1 MDRSALNR
9 RQLLKGVSA
18 SLGVLAL
25 RGFQV
30 HAASPLYFT
39 HGIASGDP
47 LSDRVILW
55 ARLIPGS
62 GEHRVVD
69 CRWEVAS
76 DPDFKQVVSSGV
88 ASTSAKRD
96 YTLKVDA
103 QGLEPG
109 SAYFYRF
116 LSEGVISPVGQTRT
130 LPEGAVES
138 FRIGVASCSN
148 YPQGYFNVYKHMA
161 DSDLDLVLHL
171 GDYIYEYAEGVY
183 ANAVATEELG
193 RQVEPITEILS
204 IEDYRMRYGLY
215 RTDPDL
221 TALHAR
227 HPFICVWDDHE
238 LANDSWKH
246 GAENHNQ
253 GEGDFQVRMTAARQA
268 YHEWLPIRT
277 ANTGDQ
283 GPIFRSFKVGQ
294 LADLIM
300 LDTRLHGRDRGLDYA
315 VDLPL
320 RTLSYD
326 VSPTGEGVMVSSVD
340 ASTLADPALATM
352 HQRRSVKLPF
362 DFSTGEPIAIT
373 DYGLIK
379 ELTAETLPKNWHY
392 LPDIQTFKD
401 QVLVDPTRA
410 MLGADQEK
418 WLDTELQASKQR
430 GATWQLLGQQ
440 VLMGKLNLPVL
451 TDHELKLEEA
461 MPEYRE
467 QLKLM
472 QQLAQDQLPSNLDS
486 WDGYAACRDR
496 VYASLAEHGTNPVVL
511 AGDTHNAWAFNLAN
525 NKGQAM
531 GVEIGTPGVSSPG
544 LETYLPTDP
553 KVLANAILQASEE
566 LVDVD
571 TTQRGWSELVLT
583 PYAMT
588 NQWHFVD
595 TILDRQFTINSAEKQ
610 HCKVGDKRFS

>member
-1 MDRSALNR
+1 MDKPALNR

-18 SLGVLAL
+18 SLGALAL
-25 RGFQV
+25 RGFEV

-39 HGIASGDP
+39 HGVASGDP

-55 ARLIPGS
+55 TRLIPGS
-62 GEHRVVD
+62 GEHRAVD

-76 DPDFKQVVSSGV
+76 DPQFMQLVNSGV
-88 ASTSAKRD
+88 VSTSAKRD

-116 LSEGVISPVGQTRT
+116 LSEGIISPVGQTRT

-148 YPQGYFNVYKHMA
+148 YPQGYFNVYSHMA

-193 RQVEPITEILS
+193 RQVEPATEILTV
-204 IEDYRMRYGLY
+204 EDYRMRYGLY

-221 TALHAR
+221 QAVHAR

-238 LANDSWKH
+238 LANDSWKD

-253 GEGDFQVRMTAARQA
+253 GEGDFQARMTAARQA

-277 ANTGDQ
+277 AISGDQ
-283 GPIFRSFKVGQ
+283 GPIFRSFKVGG

-320 RTLSYD
+320 RTLAYD
-326 VSPTGEGVMVSSVD
+326 VSKTGQGTMVSSAD
-340 ASTLADPALATM
+340 AAVAPV

-362 DFSTGEPIAIT
+362 DFSTGEPTPIT

-379 ELTAETLPKNWHY
+379 DLTAETLPENWYY
-392 LPDIQTFKD
+392 LPDSQSFKD
-401 QVLVDPTRA
+401 QMLIDPARA
-410 MLGADQEK
+410 LLGADQEQ

-440 VLMGKLNLPVL
+440 VLMGKLKLPVL
-451 TDHELKLEEA
+451 TDQQLKLDEA

-467 QLKLM
+467 ILKMMQL
-472 QQLAQDQLPSNLDS
+472 LAPEQLPFNLDA
-486 WDGYAACRDR
+486 WDGYAVCRDR
-496 VYASLAEHGTNPVVL
+496 VYASLAEHGVNPVVL

-525 NKGQAM
+525 NMGEAV
-531 GVEIGTPGVSSPG
+531 GVEIGTPSVSSPG

-553 KVLANAILQASEE
+553 IVLGNAMVEASAE
-566 LVDVD
+566 LVAVD
-571 TTQRGWSELVLT
+571 TAHRGWSELVLT
-583 PYAMT
+583 SQAMT

-595 TILDRQFTINSAEKQ
+595 TILDRQFITKTARKQ
-610 HCKVGDKRFS
+610 HCKVGNKRFS

>member
-1 MDRSALNR
+1 MDKPALNR

-25 RGFQV
+25 RGFEV

-39 HGIASGDP
+39 HGVASGDP

-55 ARLIPGS
+55 TRLIPGS
-62 GEHRVVD
+62 GEHRAVD

-76 DPDFKQVVSSGV
+76 DPQFMQLVNSGV
-88 ASTSAKRD
+88 VSTSAKRD

-116 LSEGVISPVGQTRT
+116 LSEGIISPVGQTRT

-148 YPQGYFNVYKHMA
+148 YPQGYFNVYRHMA

-193 RQVEPITEILS
+193 RQVEPATEILTV
-204 IEDYRMRYGLY
+204 EDYRMRYGLY

-221 TALHAR
+221 QAVHAR

-238 LANDSWKH
+238 LANDSWKD

-253 GEGDFQVRMTAARQA
+253 GEGDFQARMTAARQA

-277 ANTGDQ
+277 AISGDQ
-283 GPIFRSFKVGQ
+283 GPIFRSFKVGG

-326 VSPTGEGVMVSSVD
+326 VSKTGQGTMVSSAD
-340 ASTLADPALATM
+340 AAVAPA
-352 HQRRSVKLPF
+352 HQRRLVKLPF
-362 DFSTGEPIAIT
+362 DFSTGEPTAIT

-379 ELTAETLPKNWHY
+379 DLTAETLPKNWHY

-410 MLGADQEK
+410 MLGADQEQ

-430 GATWQLLGQQ
+430 GAKWQLLGQQ
-440 VLMGKLNLPVL
+440 VLMGKLKLPVL
-451 TDHELKLEEA
+451 TDQ
-461 MPEYRE
+461 
-467 QLKLM
+467 QLKLDDAMPAYREILKMM
-472 QQLAQDQLPSNLDS
+472 QLLAPEQLPFNLDA
-486 WDGYAACRDR
+486 WDGYAVCRDR
-496 VYASLAEHGTNPVVL
+496 VYASLAEHGVNPVVL

-525 NKGQAM
+525 NMGEAV
-531 GVEIGTPGVSSPG
+531 GVEIGTPSVSSPG

-553 KVLANAILQASEE
+553 IVLGNAMVEASAE
-566 LVDVD
+566 LFAVD
-571 TTQRGWSELVLT
+571 TAHRGWSELVLT
-583 PYAMT
+583 SQAMT

-595 TILDRQFTINSAEKQ
+595 TILDRQFITKTARKQ
-610 HCKVGDKRFS
+610 HCKVGNKRFS

>member
-1 MDRSALNR
+1 MYKPALNR

-25 RGFQV
+25 RGFEV

-39 HGIASGDP
+39 HGVASGDP

-55 ARLIPGS
+55 TRLIPGS
-62 GEHRVVD
+62 GEHRAVD

-76 DPDFKQVVSSGV
+76 DPQFMQLVNSGV
-88 ASTSAKRD
+88 VSTSAKRD

-116 LSEGVISPVGQTRT
+116 LSEGIISPVGQTRT

-148 YPQGYFNVYKHMA
+148 YPQGYFNVYRHMA

-193 RQVEPITEILS
+193 RQVEPATEILTV
-204 IEDYRMRYGLY
+204 EDYRMRYGLY

-221 TALHAR
+221 QAVHAR

-238 LANDSWKH
+238 LANDSWKD

-253 GEGDFQVRMTAARQA
+253 GEGDFQARMTAARQA

-277 ANTGDQ
+277 AISGDQ
-283 GPIFRSFKVGQ
+283 GPIFRSFKVGG

-326 VSPTGEGVMVSSVD
+326 VSKTGQGTMVSSAD
-340 ASTLADPALATM
+340 AAVAPA
-352 HQRRSVKLPF
+352 HQRRLVKLPF
-362 DFSTGEPIAIT
+362 DFSTGEPTAIT

-379 ELTAETLPKNWHY
+379 DLTAETLPKNWHY
-392 LPDIQTFKD
+392 LPDTESFKE
-401 QVLVDPTRA
+401 QMLIDPARA
-410 MLGADQEK
+410 LLGADQEQ

-440 VLMGKLNLPVL
+440 VLMGKLKLPVL
-451 TDHELKLEEA
+451 TDQ
-461 MPEYRE
+461 
-467 QLKLM
+467 QLKLDDAMPAYREILKMM
-472 QQLAQDQLPSNLDS
+472 QLLAPEQLPFNLDA
-486 WDGYAACRDR
+486 WDGYAVCRDR
-496 VYASLAEHGTNPVVL
+496 VYASLAEHGVNPVVL

-525 NKGQAM
+525 NMGEAV
-531 GVEIGTPGVSSPG
+531 GVEIGTPSVSSPG

-553 KVLANAILQASEE
+553 IVLGNAMVEASAE
-566 LVDVD
+566 LFAVD
-571 TTQRGWSELVLT
+571 TAHRGWSELVLT
-583 PYAMT
+583 SQAMT

-595 TILDRQFTINSAEKQ
+595 TILDRQFTTKTAEKQ
-610 HCKVGDKRFS
+610 HCKVGNKRFS

>member
-1 MDRSALNR
+1 MDKPALNR

-25 RGFQV
+25 RGFEV

-39 HGIASGDP
+39 HGVASGDP

-55 ARLIPGS
+55 TRLIPGS
-62 GEHRVVD
+62 GEHRAVD

-76 DPDFKQVVSSGV
+76 DPQFMQLVNSGV
-88 ASTSAKRD
+88 VSTSAKRD

-116 LSEGVISPVGQTRT
+116 LSEGIISPVGQTRT

-148 YPQGYFNVYKHMA
+148 YPQGYFNVYRHMA

-193 RQVEPITEILS
+193 RQVEPATEILTV
-204 IEDYRMRYGLY
+204 EDYRMRYGLY

-221 TALHAR
+221 QAVHAR

-238 LANDSWKH
+238 LANDSWKD

-253 GEGDFQVRMTAARQA
+253 GEGDFQARMTAARQA

-277 ANTGDQ
+277 AISGDQ
-283 GPIFRSFKVGQ
+283 GPIFRSFKVGG

-326 VSPTGEGVMVSSVD
+326 VSKTGQGTMVSSAD
-340 ASTLADPALATM
+340 AAVAPA
-352 HQRRSVKLPF
+352 HQRRLVKLPF
-362 DFSTGEPIAIT
+362 DFSTGEPTAIT

-379 ELTAETLPKNWHY
+379 DLTAETLPKNWHY
-392 LPDIQTFKD
+392 LPDTESFKE
-401 QVLVDPTRA
+401 QMLIDPARA
-410 MLGADQEK
+410 LLGADQEQ

-440 VLMGKLNLPVL
+440 VLMGKLKLPVL
-451 TDHELKLEEA
+451 TDQ
-461 MPEYRE
+461 
-467 QLKLM
+467 QLKLDDAMPAYREILKMM
-472 QQLAQDQLPSNLDS
+472 QLLAPEQLPFNLDA
-486 WDGYAACRDR
+486 WDGYAVCRDR
-496 VYASLAEHGTNPVVL
+496 VYASLAEHGVNPVVL

-525 NKGQAM
+525 NMGEAV
-531 GVEIGTPGVSSPG
+531 GVEIGTPSVSSPG

-553 KVLANAILQASEE
+553 IVLGNAMVEASAE
-566 LVDVD
+566 LFAVD
-571 TTQRGWSELVLT
+571 TAHRGWSELVLT
-583 PYAMT
+583 SQAMT

-595 TILDRQFTINSAEKQ
+595 TILDRQFTTKTAEKQ
-610 HCKVGDKRFS
+610 HCKVGNKRFS

>member
-1 MDRSALNR
+1 MDKPALNR

-25 RGFQV
+25 RGFEV
-30 HAASPLYFT
+30 HAVSPLYFT
-39 HGIASGDP
+39 HGVASGDP

-55 ARLIPGS
+55 TRLIPGS
-62 GEHRVVD
+62 GEHRTVD

-76 DPDFKQVVSSGV
+76 DPQFMQLVNSGV
-88 ASTSAKRD
+88 VSTSAKRD

-116 LSEGVISPVGQTRT
+116 LSEGIISPVGQTRT

-148 YPQGYFNVYKHMA
+148 YPQGYFNVYRHMA

-193 RQVEPITEILS
+193 RQVEPATEILTV
-204 IEDYRMRYGLY
+204 EDYRMRYGLY

-221 TALHAR
+221 QAVHAR

-238 LANDSWKH
+238 LANDSWKD

-253 GEGDFQVRMTAARQA
+253 GEGDFQARMTAARQA

-277 ANTGDQ
+277 AISGDQ
-283 GPIFRSFKVGQ
+283 GPIFRSFKVGG

-326 VSPTGEGVMVSSVD
+326 VSKTGQGTMVSSAD
-340 ASTLADPALATM
+340 AAVAPA
-352 HQRRSVKLPF
+352 HQRRLVKLPF
-362 DFSTGEPIAIT
+362 DFSTGEPTAIT

-379 ELTAETLPKNWHY
+379 DLTAETLPKNWHY
-392 LPDIQTFKD
+392 LPDTESFKE
-401 QVLVDPTRA
+401 QMLIDPARA
-410 MLGADQEK
+410 LLGADQEQ

-440 VLMGKLNLPVL
+440 VLMGKLKLPVL
-451 TDHELKLEEA
+451 TDQ
-461 MPEYRE
+461 
-467 QLKLM
+467 QLKLDDAMPAYREILKMM
-472 QQLAQDQLPSNLDS
+472 QLLAPEQLPFNLDA
-486 WDGYAACRDR
+486 WDGYAVCRDR
-496 VYASLAEHGTNPVVL
+496 VYASLAEHGVNPVVL

-525 NKGQAM
+525 NMGEAV
-531 GVEIGTPGVSSPG
+531 GVEIGTPSVSSPG

-553 KVLANAILQASEE
+553 IVLGNAMVEASAE
-566 LVDVD
+566 LFAVD
-571 TTQRGWSELVLT
+571 TAHRGWSELVLT
-583 PYAMT
+583 SQAMT

-595 TILDRQFTINSAEKQ
+595 TILDRQFTTKTAEKQ
-610 HCKVGDKRFS
+610 HCKVGNKRFS

>member
-1 MDRSALNR
+1 MAKSAFNR
-9 RQLLKGVSA
+9 RQLLKGLGA
-18 SLGVLAL
+18 SLGALAL
-25 RGFQV
+25 RGFEVQ
-30 HAASPLYFT
+30 AAAPLHFT
-39 HGIASGDP
+39 HGVASGDP
-47 LSDRVILW
+47 LADRVILW
-55 ARLIPGS
+55 TRLIPGN

-76 DPDFKQVVSSGV
+76 DPQFKQLVKSGII
-88 ASTSAKRD
+88 STSAERD
-96 YTLKVDA
+96 YILKVDA

-109 SAYFYRF
+109 QAYFYRF
-116 LSEGVISPVGQTRT
+116 LSEGIASPVGRTRT
-130 LPEGAVES
+130 LPEGEVEA

-148 YPQGYFNVYKHMA
+148 YPQGYFNVYRHMA

-183 ANAVATEELG
+183 ANAVATGELG
-193 RQVEPITEILS
+193 RQIEPTNEILT

-215 RTDPDL
+215 RTDSDL
-221 TALHAR
+221 QAVHAR

-238 LANDSWKH
+238 LANDSWKD

-253 GEGDFQVRMTAARQA
+253 GEGDFQARMTAARQA

-277 ANTGDQ
+277 AVSGDQ
-283 GPIFRSFKVGQ
+283 GPIFRSFKVGE

-315 VDLPL
+315 VDLSL
-320 RTLSYD
+320 RTLPYD
-326 VSPTGEGVMVSSVD
+326 VSKAGKGAMVSSAD
-340 ASTLADPALATM
+340 AVVAPA
-352 HQRRSVKLPF
+352 HQRRSVNVPF

-379 ELTAETLPKNWHY
+379 DLTAETLPANWHY
-392 LPDIQTFKD
+392 LPDTQSFKT
-401 QVLVDPTRA
+401 QMLIDPARA
-410 MLGADQEK
+410 MLGADQEE

-440 VLMGKLNLPVL
+440 VLMGKLKLPVL
-451 TDHELKLEEA
+451 TDQELKLEEA

-467 QLKLM
+467 ILKMMQL
-472 QQLAQDQLPSNLDS
+472 LAPEQLPFNLDA
-486 WDGYAACRDR
+486 WDGYAVCRDR
-496 VYASLAEHGTNPVVL
+496 VYASLAEHGVNPVVL

-525 NKGQAM
+525 NVGEAI
-531 GVEIGTPGVSSPG
+531 GVEVGTPGVSSPG

-553 KVLANAILQASEE
+553 IVLGNAMVEASAE
-566 LVDVD
+566 LFAVD
-571 TTQRGWSELVLT
+571 TAHRGWSELVLT
-583 PYAMT
+583 PQAMT

-595 TILDRQFTINSAEKQ
+595 TVLDRQFTVKSAEKQ
-610 HCKVGDKRFS
+610 HCKVGNKRFS

>member
-1 MDRSALNR
+1 MDKPALNR

-18 SLGVLAL
+18 SLGALAL
-25 RGFQV
+25 RGFEV

-39 HGIASGDP
+39 HGVASGDP

-55 ARLIPGS
+55 TRLIPGS
-62 GEHRVVD
+62 GEHRAVD

-76 DPDFKQVVSSGV
+76 DPQFMQLVNSGV
-88 ASTSAKRD
+88 VSTSAKRD

-116 LSEGVISPVGQTRT
+116 LSEGIISPVGQTRT

-148 YPQGYFNVYKHMA
+148 YPQGYFNVYRHMA

-193 RQVEPITEILS
+193 RQVEPATEILTV
-204 IEDYRMRYGLY
+204 EDYRMRYGLY

-221 TALHAR
+221 QAVHAR

-238 LANDSWKH
+238 LANDSWKD

-253 GEGDFQVRMTAARQA
+253 GEGDFQARMTAARQA

-277 ANTGDQ
+277 AISGDQ
-283 GPIFRSFKVGQ
+283 GPIFRSFKVGG

-320 RTLSYD
+320 RNLSYD
-326 VSPTGEGVMVSSVD
+326 VSKTGEGTMVSS
-340 ASTLADPALATM
+340 ADTVVAPA

-379 ELTAETLPKNWHY
+379 DLTAETLPANWYY
-392 LPDIQTFKD
+392 LPDTESFKE
-401 QVLVDPTRA
+401 QMLIDPARA
-410 MLGADQEK
+410 LLGADQEQ

-440 VLMGKLNLPVL
+440 VLMGKLKLPIL
-451 TDHELKLEEA
+451 TDQQLKLDDA

-467 QLKLM
+467 ILKMMQL
-472 QQLAQDQLPSNLDS
+472 LAPEQLPFNLDA
-486 WDGYAACRDR
+486 WDGYAVCRDR
-496 VYASLAEHGTNPVVL
+496 VYASLAEHGVNPVVL

-525 NKGQAM
+525 NMGEAV
-531 GVEIGTPGVSSPG
+531 GVEIGTPSVSSPG

-553 KVLANAILQASEE
+553 IVLGNAMVEASAE
-566 LVDVD
+566 LFALD
-571 TTQRGWSELVLT
+571 TAHRGWSELVLT
-583 PYAMT
+583 SQAMT

-595 TILDRQFTINSAEKQ
+595 TILDRQFTTKTAEKQ
-610 HCKVGDKRFS
+610 HCKVGNKRFS

>member
-1 MDRSALNR
+1 MYKPALNR

-25 RGFQV
+25 RGFEV

-39 HGIASGDP
+39 HGVASGDP

-55 ARLIPGS
+55 TRLIPGS
-62 GEHRVVD
+62 GEHRAVD

-76 DPDFKQVVSSGV
+76 DPQFMQLVNSGV
-88 ASTSAKRD
+88 VSTSAKRD

-116 LSEGVISPVGQTRT
+116 LSEGIISPVGQTRT

-148 YPQGYFNVYKHMA
+148 YPQGYFNVYRHMA

-193 RQVEPITEILS
+193 RQVEPATEILTV
-204 IEDYRMRYGLY
+204 EDYRMRYGLY

-221 TALHAR
+221 QAVHAR

-238 LANDSWKH
+238 LANDSWKD

-253 GEGDFQVRMTAARQA
+253 GEGDFQARMTAARQA

-277 ANTGDQ
+277 AISGDQ
-283 GPIFRSFKVGQ
+283 GPIFRSFKVGG

-326 VSPTGEGVMVSSVD
+326 VSKTGQGTMVSSAD
-340 ASTLADPALATM
+340 AAVAPA
-352 HQRRSVKLPF
+352 HQRRLVKLPF
-362 DFSTGEPIAIT
+362 DFSTGEPTAIT

-379 ELTAETLPKNWHY
+379 DLTAETLPKNWHY
-392 LPDIQTFKD
+392 LPDTESFKE
-401 QVLVDPTRA
+401 QMLIDPARA
-410 MLGADQEK
+410 LLGADQEQ

-440 VLMGKLNLPVL
+440 VLMGKLKLPVL
-451 TDHELKLEEA
+451 TDQ
-461 MPEYRE
+461 
-467 QLKLM
+467 QLKLDDAMPAYREILKMM
-472 QQLAQDQLPSNLDS
+472 QLLAPEQLPFNLDA
-486 WDGYAACRDR
+486 WDGYAVCRDR
-496 VYASLAEHGTNPVVL
+496 VYASLAEHGVNPVVL

-525 NKGQAM
+525 NMGEAV
-531 GVEIGTPGVSSPG
+531 GVEIGTPSVSSPG

-553 KVLANAILQASEE
+553 IVLGNAMVEASAE
-566 LVDVD
+566 LFAVD
-571 TTQRGWSELVLT
+571 TAHRGWSELVLT
-583 PYAMT
+583 SQAMT

-595 TILDRQFTINSAEKQ
+595 TILDRQFITKTARKQ
-610 HCKVGDKRFS
+610 HCKVGNKRFS

>member
-1 MDRSALNR
+1 MYKPALNR

-25 RGFQV
+25 RGFEV

-39 HGIASGDP
+39 HGVASGDP

-55 ARLIPGS
+55 TRLIPGS
-62 GEHRVVD
+62 GEHRAVD

-76 DPDFKQVVSSGV
+76 DPQFMQLVNSGV
-88 ASTSAKRD
+88 VSTSAKRD

-116 LSEGVISPVGQTRT
+116 LSEGIISPVGQTRT

-148 YPQGYFNVYKHMA
+148 YPQGYFNVYRHMA

-193 RQVEPITEILS
+193 RQVEPATEILTV
-204 IEDYRMRYGLY
+204 EDYRMRYGLY

-221 TALHAR
+221 QAVHAR

-238 LANDSWKH
+238 LANDSWKD

-253 GEGDFQVRMTAARQA
+253 GEGDFQARMTAARQA

-277 ANTGDQ
+277 AISGDQ
-283 GPIFRSFKVGQ
+283 GPIFRSFKVGG

-326 VSPTGEGVMVSSVD
+326 VSKTGQGTMVSSAD
-340 ASTLADPALATM
+340 AAVAPA
-352 HQRRSVKLPF
+352 HQRRLVKLPF
-362 DFSTGEPIAIT
+362 DFSTGEPTAIT

-379 ELTAETLPKNWHY
+379 DLTAETLPKNWHY
-392 LPDIQTFKD
+392 LPDTESFKE
-401 QVLVDPTRA
+401 QMLIDPARA
-410 MLGADQEK
+410 LLGADQEQ

-440 VLMGKLNLPVL
+440 VLMGKLKLPVL
-451 TDHELKLEEA
+451 TDQ
-461 MPEYRE
+461 
-467 QLKLM
+467 QLKLDDAMPAYREILKMM
-472 QQLAQDQLPSNLDS
+472 QLLAPEQLPFNLDA
-486 WDGYAACRDR
+486 WDGYAVCRDR
-496 VYASLAEHGTNPVVL
+496 VYASLAEHGVNPVVL
-511 AGDTHNAWAFNLAN
+511 AGDTHNAW
-525 NKGQAM
+525 
-531 GVEIGTPGVSSPG
+531 
-544 LETYLPTDP
+544 
-553 KVLANAILQASEE
+553 
-566 LVDVD
+566 
-571 TTQRGWSELVLT
+571 
-583 PYAMT
+583 
-588 NQWHFVD
+588 
-595 TILDRQFTINSAEKQ
+595 
-610 HCKVGDKRFS
+610 

>member
-1 MDRSALNR
+1 MDKPALNR

-25 RGFQV
+25 RGFEV

-39 HGIASGDP
+39 HGVASGDP

-55 ARLIPGS
+55 TRLIPGS
-62 GEHRVVD
+62 GEHRAVD

-76 DPDFKQVVSSGV
+76 DPQFMQLVNSGV
-88 ASTSAKRD
+88 VSTSAKRD

-116 LSEGVISPVGQTRT
+116 LSEGIISPVGQTRT

-148 YPQGYFNVYKHMA
+148 YPQGYFNVYRHMA

-193 RQVEPITEILS
+193 RQVEPATEILTV
-204 IEDYRMRYGLY
+204 EDYRMRYGLY

-221 TALHAR
+221 QAVHAR

-238 LANDSWKH
+238 LANDSWKD

-253 GEGDFQVRMTAARQA
+253 GEGDFQARMTAARQA

-277 ANTGDQ
+277 AISGDQ
-283 GPIFRSFKVGQ
+283 GPIFRSFKVGG

-320 RTLSYD
+320 RTLAYD
-326 VSPTGEGVMVSSVD
+326 VSKTGQGTMVSSAD
-340 ASTLADPALATM
+340 AAVAPA

-362 DFSTGEPIAIT
+362 DFSTGEPTPIT

-379 ELTAETLPKNWHY
+379 DLTAETLPENWYY
-392 LPDIQTFKD
+392 LPDSQSFKD
-401 QVLVDPTRA
+401 QMLMDPTRA
-410 MLGADQEK
+410 MLGADQEQ

-430 GATWQLLGQQ
+430 GAKWQLLGQQ
-440 VLMGKLNLPVL
+440 VLMGKLKLPVL
-451 TDHELKLEEA
+451 TDQQLKLDEA
-461 MPEYRE
+461 IPEYRE
-467 QLKLM
+467 ILKMMQL
-472 QQLAQDQLPSNLDS
+472 LAPEQLPFNLDA
-486 WDGYAACRDR
+486 WDGYAVCRDR
-496 VYASLAEHGTNPVVL
+496 VYASLAEHGVNPVVL

-525 NKGQAM
+525 NMGEAV
-531 GVEIGTPGVSSPG
+531 GVEIGTPSVSSPG

-553 KVLANAILQASEE
+553 IVLGNAMVEASAE
-566 LVDVD
+566 LFAVD
-571 TTQRGWSELVLT
+571 TAHRGWSELVLT
-583 PYAMT
+583 SQAMT

-595 TILDRQFTINSAEKQ
+595 TILDRQFITKTARKQ
-610 HCKVGDKRFS
+610 HCKVGNKRFS